1 MLFSR
6 IKCYLAFFIEI
17 DWVDSWARKAKSL
30 IITSG
35 NPKFSNYNFKNKLGV
50 MNTLCLSIF
59 YISISQYNWKL
70 TSLSIIGL
78 MYDGT
83 GTSIS

>member
-17 DWVDSWARKAKSL
+17 ERVDSYAKKANNL

-35 NPKFSNYNFKNKLGV
+35 NPKFSNYNF
-50 MNTLCLSIF
+50 
-59 YISISQYNWKL
+59 
-70 TSLSIIGL
+70 
-78 MYDGT
+78 
-83 GTSIS
+83 